1 MHLKTRYIVGGSV
14 CAAILAAICLGHDG
28 ELKAVLG
35 MIVGYLFGQATK

>member
-1 MHLKTRYIVGGSV
+1 MHLKTRYIVGGCV
-14 CAAILAAICLGHDG
+14 CIAILTAICLGHDD